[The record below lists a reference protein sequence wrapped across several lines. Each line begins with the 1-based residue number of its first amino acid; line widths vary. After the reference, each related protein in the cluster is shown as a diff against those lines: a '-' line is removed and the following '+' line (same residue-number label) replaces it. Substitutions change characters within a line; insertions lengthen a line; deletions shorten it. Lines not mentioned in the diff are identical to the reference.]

1 MVNKFYSGTL
11 LRPQD
16 QGVEIVAELQEF
28 RMETRA
34 WLEENCPAS
43 MRTPMAPG
51 EEVNGGSKMR
61 SSNPDSYIWLDVMA
75 EKGWTVPNWPVE
87 YGGAGLDMDHY
98 VLLLQEM
105 ARINAREPLAGMGIS
120 MIGPTLLEFGS
131 DDQKARH
138 LPKIASGEI
147 RWCQGY
153 SEPGSGSDL
162 ASLQTRAE
170 DQGDN
175 FLINGQKI
183 WTSLAHYADWI
194 FCLVRTDPR
203 APKHEGISFLLFSMD
218 SEGVTVRPIRLISGT
233 SHFCETFFDD
243 VVVPKVDLVHQQ
255 NRGWTV
261 AKRLLQ
267 HERSGIHTLAAA
279 AANRNARMQTSKS
292 LSDSL
297 PSDPQLRDSILTNRM
312 NARSL
317 SLTQQ
322 RTVEESEG
330 GTPGAAT
337 SIFKYYVA
345 EIRKAHLEL
354 QLQAAGTQSLGW
366 EDDTFST
373 EEQELTRI
381 WLFSKAGS
389 IAGGSNEV
397 QLNIVAKRVLG
408 LPD

>member
-16 QGVEIVAELQEF
+16 QEF
-28 RMETRA
+28 RMETRV

-120 MIGPTLLEFGS
+120 MIGPTLLEFGN

-218 SEGVTVRPIRLISGT
+218 SEGVTVRPIRLISGA
-233 SHFCETFFDD
+233 SHFCETFLDD

-373 EEQELTRI
+373 EEQELTRM

>member
-16 QGVEIVAELQEF
+16 QEF

-43 MRTPMAPG
+43 MRTPMVPG

-61 SSNPDSYIWLDVMA
+61 SSNPDSYIWLDLMA
-75 EKGWTVPNWPVE
+75 EKGWSVPNWPVE

-98 VLLLQEM
+98 VVLLQEM

-120 MIGPTLLEFGS
+120 MIGPTLLEFGN

-183 WTSLAHYADWI
+183 WTSLAHFADWI

-203 APKHEGISFLLFSMD
+203 APKHEGISFLLFSME

-279 AANRNARMQTSKS
+279 AANRNSRMQTSKS

-373 EEQELTRI
+373 EEQELTRM

>member
-1 MVNKFYSGTL
+1 M
-11 LRPQD
+11 
-16 QGVEIVAELQEF
+16 AELQEF
-28 RMETRA
+28 RMDTRA
-34 WLEENCPAS
+34 WLDENCPAS
-43 MRTPMAPG
+43 IRTPMVAG
-51 EEVNGGSKMR
+51 EEVSGGSKMR
-61 SSNPDSYIWLDVMA
+61 SSNPDSYRWLDVMA
-75 EKGWTVPNWPVE
+75 EKGWTAPNWPVE

-98 VLLLQEM
+98 VVLLQEM
-105 ARINAREPLAGMGIS
+105 TRINARQPLGGMGVS
-120 MIGPTLLEFGS
+120 MIGPTLLEFGN

-170 DQGDN
+170 DQGDI

-194 FCLVRTDPR
+194 FCLVRTDPH

-218 SEGVTVRPIRLISGT
+218 SEGVTVRPIRLISGA

-243 VVVPKVDLVHQQ
+243 VVVPKVDLIHQQ

-267 HERSGIHTLAAA
+267 HERSGIHSLAAA
-279 AANRNARMQTSKS
+279 AANRSARQQTSKG
-292 LSDSL
+292 LSEAAASYLGKTDGKL
-297 PSDPQLRDSILTNRM
+297 SDPQLRDSILTNRM
-312 NARSL
+312 NARSF

-337 SIFKYYVA
+337 SIFKYYEA

-366 EDDTFST
+366 EEDAFST
-373 EEQELTRI
+373 EEQEITRM
-381 WLFSKAGS
+381 WLFSRAAS

>member
-28 RMETRA
+28 RMEARA

-43 MRTPMAPG
+43 MRTPMVPG
-51 EEVNGGSKMR
+51 EEVNGGSKKR

-120 MIGPTLLEFGS
+120 MIGPTLLEFGN

-373 EEQELTRI
+373 EEQELTRM

>member
-1 MVNKFYSGTL
+1 
-11 LRPQD
+11 
-16 QGVEIVAELQEF
+16 
-28 RMETRA
+28 METRA
-34 WLEENCPAS
+34 WLDENCPAS
-43 MRTPMAPG
+43 MRTPMVAG
-51 EEVNGGSKMR
+51 EEVSGGSKMR
-61 SSNPDSYIWLDVMA
+61 SSNPDSYRWLDVMA
-75 EKGWTVPNWPVE
+75 EKGWTAPNWPVE

-98 VLLLQEM
+98 VVLLQEM
-105 ARINAREPLAGMGIS
+105 TRINAREPLGGMGVS
-120 MIGPTLLEFGS
+120 MIGPTLLEFGN

-138 LPKIASGEI
+138 LPKIVSGEI

-218 SEGVTVRPIRLISGT
+218 SEGVTVRPIRLISGA

-279 AANRNARMQTSKS
+279 AANRSARQQTGKS
-292 LSDSL
+292 LSESAASYLGKTDGKL
-297 PSDPQLRDSILTNRM
+297 SDPLLRDSILTNRM
-312 NARSL
+312 NARSF

-366 EDDTFST
+366 EDDMFST
-373 EEQELTRI
+373 EEQELTRM